1 MQRRVWRYIHIDLRV
16 HIFSNVHRYNYT
28 NIQTHIFTFKILA
41 LALLAY
47 WYAYMFLCSQTY
59 MVLIV
64 YIYRHTLVDQGSC
77 GAFFE
82 PIFLDNL
89 RRLVDS
95 PMGVFGDG
103 TKSVQHSWTPTKWR
117 VRFHL
122 AQGINLMIWKHRFLQ
137 VYSIMLNDAPADLAA
152 MEGSRYVKGLDVTMP

>member
-1 MQRRVWRYIHIDLRV
+1 MYIHIDFCV

-28 NIQTHIFTFKILA
+28 NIQTYIFRIFTFKILA
-41 LALLAY
+41 LLGY
-47 WYAYMFLCSQTY
+47 WYAFMFPWDKYTWFWLFT
-59 MVLIV
+59 
-64 YIYRHTLVDQGSC
+64 YRHALVDQGSC

-117 VRFHL
+117 VTFHL
-122 AQGINLMIWKHRFLQ
+122 AQGINLVIQEHRCLQ
-137 VYSIMLNDAPADLAA
+137 FYSIMLNDAPEDLAA